1 MRIGF
6 SCCNAYDGVSGP
18 VKSTPS
24 YRRRPVSGGF
34 RCDGGIPAF
43 AGMTGKICGMTAVIV
58 AIVIAMPAF
67 AETDAKTVTSK
78 KYVDDQIA
86 TKQAILNANGTDL
99 RDNVVMYTN
108 QAGTVTSKPIS
119 STLTGNNIDSNLPTV
134 GAVNTGL
141 ADKQNK
147 ISGTS
152 GNVVTYTSNA
162 GTLGEHA
169 VYKTTTTYDT
179 TNAGA
184 LVEANH
190 ANSAIAKGLN
200 EHLTCAPNGIDPAS
214 NNCWLWQINDQAA
227 GTVYTD
233 HQ

>member
-6 SCCNAYDGVSGP
+6 SNYNAETKFPSREGWRVAPAGVW
-18 VKSTPS
+18 
-24 YRRRPVSGGF
+24 
-34 RCDGGIPAF
+34 F
-43 AGMTGKICGMTAVIV
+43 AAIV
-58 AIVIAMPAF
+58 AIFISMPAY
-67 AETDAKTVTSK
+67 ADDTTDRKTVTSK

-86 TKQAILNANGTDL
+86 TKQPILNADEADL

-108 QAGTVTSKPIS
+108 QAGEVTAKPIS
-119 STLTGNNIDSNLPTV
+119 TTLSGTGIDNDLPTV

-200 EHLTCAPNGIDPAS
+200 EHLTCAGTDS
-214 NNCWLWQINDQAA
+214 VSGNCWLWQINDQAA
-227 GTVYTD
+227 GTVYTE

>member
-1 MRIGF
+1 MRIGNLLL
-6 SCCNAYDGVSGP
+6 CGIVMIGTAYAD
-18 VKSTPS
+18 
-24 YRRRPVSGGF
+24 
-34 RCDGGIPAF
+34 
-43 AGMTGKICGMTAVIV
+43 
-58 AIVIAMPAF
+58 
-67 AETDAKTVTSK
+67 TDSKTVTSK

-86 TKQAILNANGTDL
+86 TKQPILNENGTDL
-99 RDNVVMYTN
+99 RDNVVMYTDT
-108 QAGTVTSKPIS
+108 AGEVTSKPIS
-119 STLTGNNIDSNLPTV
+119 GHLVADTANGETQAGIDNNIPTV

-141 ADKQNK
+141 ATKQDE

-200 EHLTCAPNGIDPAS
+200 EHLTCAPNGVDPVS
-214 NNCWLWQINDQAA
+214 NNCWLWQINDQVA
-227 GTVYTD
+227 GTVYTE

>member
-1 MRIGF
+1 MRIGNLLL
-6 SCCNAYDGVSGP
+6 CGIIMIGTAYAD
-18 VKSTPS
+18 
-24 YRRRPVSGGF
+24 
-34 RCDGGIPAF
+34 D
-43 AGMTGKICGMTAVIV
+43 V
-58 AIVIAMPAF
+58 A
-67 AETDAKTVTSK
+67 DRKTVTSR

-86 TKQAILNANGTDL
+86 TKQPILNAAEADL
-99 RDNVVMYTN
+99 RNNVVMYTN
-108 QAGTVTSKPIS
+108 QAGTVAAKPIS
-119 STLTGNNIDSNLPTV
+119 TTLSGTGIDNDLPTV

-141 ADKQNK
+141 ATKQDEL
-147 ISGTS
+147 SGTS

-200 EHLTCAPNGIDPAS
+200 EHLTCAGTDS
-214 NNCWLWQINDQAA
+214 VSGNCWLWQINDQAA
-227 GTVYTD
+227 GTVYTE

>member
-6 SCCNAYDGVSGP
+6 CTTKNMPSSRRKPGSSG
-18 VKSTPS
+18 
-24 YRRRPVSGGF
+24 F
-34 RCDGGIPAF
+34 ICDDKIPLF
-43 AGMTGKICGMTAVIV
+43 SGMTGKICGMMLAVLIMIGN
-58 AIVIAMPAF
+58 AYA
-67 AETDAKTVTSK
+67 TDSSTDRKTVTSK

-86 TKQAILNANGTDL
+86 TKQPILNASGTDL
-99 RDNVVMYTN
+99 RNNVVMYTN
-108 QAGTVTSKPIS
+108 QAGEVTAKPIS
-119 STLTGNNIDSNLPTV
+119 TTLSGTGIDNDLPTV

-200 EHLTCAPNGIDPAS
+200 EHLTCAGTDS
-214 NNCWLWQINDQAA
+214 VSGNCWLWQINDQAA
-227 GTVYTD
+227 GTVYTE

>member
-6 SCCNAYDGVSGP
+6 SNYNAETKFPSREGWRVAPAGVW
-18 VKSTPS
+18 
-24 YRRRPVSGGF
+24 
-34 RCDGGIPAF
+34 F
-43 AGMTGKICGMTAVIV
+43 AAIV
-58 AIVIAMPAF
+58 AIFISMPAY
-67 AETDAKTVTSK
+67 ADDTTDRKTVTSK

-86 TKQAILNANGTDL
+86 TKQPILNADEADL

-108 QAGTVTSKPIS
+108 QAGEVTAKPIS
-119 STLTGNNIDSNLPTV
+119 TTLSGTGIDNDLPTV

>member
-6 SCCNAYDGVSGP
+6 SNYNAETKFPSREGWRVAPAGVW
-18 VKSTPS
+18 
-24 YRRRPVSGGF
+24 
-34 RCDGGIPAF
+34 F
-43 AGMTGKICGMTAVIV
+43 AAII
-58 AIVIAMPAF
+58 AIVIAMPAY
-67 AETDAKTVTSK
+67 ADTDSKTVTSK

-86 TKQAILNANGTDL
+86 TKQEILNKDGDNL
-99 RDNVVMYTN
+99 SNNVVMYTD
-108 QAGTVTSKPIS
+108 QAGEVTSKPIS
-119 STLTGNNIDSNLPTV
+119 ATLSGNGIDDNLPTV

-141 ADKQNK
+141 ATKQDEL
-147 ISGTS
+147 SGTS

-200 EHLTCAPNGIDPAS
+200 EHLTCAGTDS
-214 NNCWLWQINDQAA
+214 VSGNCWLWQINDQAA
-227 GTVYTD
+227 GTVYTE

>member
-1 MRIGF
+1 MRIVGKLF
-6 SCCNAYDGVSGP
+6 
-18 VKSTPS
+18 
-24 YRRRPVSGGF
+24 
-34 RCDGGIPAF
+34 AF
-43 AGMTGKICGMTAVIV
+43 AVCAFVIGTAYADDV
-58 AIVIAMPAF
+58 A
-67 AETDAKTVTSK
+67 DRKTVTSR

-86 TKQAILNANGTDL
+86 TKQEILNKDGDNL
-99 RDNVVMYTN
+99 SNNVVMYTN
-108 QAGTVTSKPIS
+108 QAGTVAAKPIS
-119 STLTGNNIDSNLPTV
+119 TTLSGTGIDNDLPTV

-141 ADKQNK
+141 ATKQDEL
-147 ISGTS
+147 SGTS

-200 EHLTCAPNGIDPAS
+200 EHLTCAPNGIDPVS

>member
-1 MRIGF
+1 MRIGNLLL
-6 SCCNAYDGVSGP
+6 CGIIMIGTAYAD
-18 VKSTPS
+18 
-24 YRRRPVSGGF
+24 
-34 RCDGGIPAF
+34 
-43 AGMTGKICGMTAVIV
+43 
-58 AIVIAMPAF
+58 
-67 AETDAKTVTSK
+67 TDSKTVTSK

-86 TKQAILNANGTDL
+86 TKQPILNAAGTDL
-99 RDNVVMYTN
+99 RNNVVMYTD
-108 QAGTVTSKPIS
+108 QAGEVTAKPIS
-119 STLTGNNIDSNLPTV
+119 TTLSGTGIDNDLPTV

-152 GNVVTYTSNA
+152 GNVVTYTSSA

-200 EHLTCAPNGIDPAS
+200 EHLTCAPNGTDPVS
-214 NNCWLWQINDQAA
+214 GKCWLWQINDQAA
-227 GTVYTD
+227 GTVYTE

>member
-6 SCCNAYDGVSGP
+6 GCYVAKN
-18 VKSTPS
+18 TPS
-24 YRRRPVSGGF
+24 SRGSAGSSGF
-34 RCDGGIPAF
+34 NCDDKIPAF

-58 AIVIAMPAF
+58 ALFIAMPAF
-67 AETDAKTVTSK
+67 AETDAKTVTSR

-86 TKQAILNANGTDL
+86 TKQPILNANGTDL

-108 QAGTVTSKPIS
+108 QAGEVTAKPIS
-119 STLTGNNIDSNLPTV
+119 TTLSGNGIDNNLPTV

-141 ADKQNK
+141 ATKQDEL
-147 ISGTS
+147 SGTS

-162 GTLGEHA
+162 GILGEHA

-200 EHLTCAPNGIDPAS
+200 EHLTCAPNGIDPVS

-227 GTVYTD
+227 NSVYTE

>member
-1 MRIGF
+1 MRIGNLLL
-6 SCCNAYDGVSGP
+6 CGIIMIGAAYADD
-18 VKSTPS
+18 T
-24 YRRRPVSGGF
+24 
-34 RCDGGIPAF
+34 
-43 AGMTGKICGMTAVIV
+43 
-58 AIVIAMPAF
+58 
-67 AETDAKTVTSK
+67 TDRKTVTSK

-86 TKQAILNANGTDL
+86 TKQPILNAGGTDL
-99 RDNVVMYTN
+99 RNNVVMYTN
-108 QAGTVTSKPIS
+108 QAGEVTSKPIS
-119 STLTGNNIDSNLPTV
+119 ATLSGNGIDNNLPTV

-141 ADKQNK
+141 ATKQDEL
-147 ISGTS
+147 SGTS

-200 EHLTCAPNGIDPAS
+200 EHLTCAPNGIDPVS

>member
-1 MRIGF
+1 MRIGNLLL
-6 SCCNAYDGVSGP
+6 CGIVMIGTAYAD
-18 VKSTPS
+18 
-24 YRRRPVSGGF
+24 
-34 RCDGGIPAF
+34 
-43 AGMTGKICGMTAVIV
+43 TAS
-58 AIVIAMPAF
+58 
-67 AETDAKTVTSK
+67 KTVTSK

-86 TKQAILNANGTDL
+86 TKQPILNANGTDL
-99 RDNVVMYTN
+99 RNNVVMYTD

-119 STLTGNNIDSNLPTV
+119 TTLSGTGIDNNLPTV

-141 ADKQNK
+141 ATKQDEL
-147 ISGTS
+147 SGTS

-200 EHLTCAPNGIDPAS
+200 EHLTCAPNGVDPVS

-227 GTVYTD
+227 GTVYTE

>member
-1 MRIGF
+1 MRIG
-6 SCCNAYDGVSGP
+6 NLLLVGIIMIGTAYAD
-18 VKSTPS
+18 
-24 YRRRPVSGGF
+24 
-34 RCDGGIPAF
+34 D
-43 AGMTGKICGMTAVIV
+43 V
-58 AIVIAMPAF
+58 A
-67 AETDAKTVTSK
+67 DRKTVTSK

-86 TKQAILNANGTDL
+86 TKQPILNANGTDL
-99 RDNVVMYTN
+99 RNNVVMYTN
-108 QAGTVTSKPIS
+108 QAGEVTSKPIS
-119 STLTGNNIDSNLPTV
+119 ATLSGTGIDNNLPTV

-141 ADKQNK
+141 ATKQDEL
-147 ISGTS
+147 SG
-152 GNVVTYTSNA
+152 TSNA

-200 EHLTCAPNGIDPAS
+200 EHLTCAPNGIDPVS

-227 GTVYTD
+227 GTVYTE

>member
-6 SCCNAYDGVSGP
+6 SNYNAETKFPSREGWRVAPAGVW
-18 VKSTPS
+18 
-24 YRRRPVSGGF
+24 
-34 RCDGGIPAF
+34 F
-43 AGMTGKICGMTAVIV
+43 ATIV
-58 AIVIAMPAF
+58 AIFIFMPAY
-67 AETDAKTVTSK
+67 ADDVADRKTVTSK

-86 TKQAILNANGTDL
+86 TKQPILNADEADL
-99 RDNVVMYTN
+99 RNNVVMYTN
-108 QAGTVTSKPIS
+108 QAGEVTAKPIS
-119 STLTGNNIDSNLPTV
+119 ATLSGNGIDNNLPTV

-200 EHLTCAPNGIDPAS
+200 EHLTCAGTDS
-214 NNCWLWQINDQAA
+214 VSGNCWLWQINDQAA
-227 GTVYTD
+227 GTVYTE

>member
-1 MRIGF
+1 MRIGNLLL
-6 SCCNAYDGVSGP
+6 CGIVMIGTAYAD
-18 VKSTPS
+18 
-24 YRRRPVSGGF
+24 
-34 RCDGGIPAF
+34 D
-43 AGMTGKICGMTAVIV
+43 V
-58 AIVIAMPAF
+58 A
-67 AETDAKTVTSK
+67 DRKTVTSR
-78 KYVDDQIA
+78 KYVDDKIA
-86 TKQAILNANGTDL
+86 TKQEILNKDGDNL
-99 RDNVVMYTN
+99 SNNVVMYTN
-108 QAGTVTSKPIS
+108 QAGTVAAKPIS
-119 STLTGNNIDSNLPTV
+119 TTLSGNGIDNNLPTV

-141 ADKQNK
+141 ATKQDEL
-147 ISGTS
+147 SGTS

-200 EHLTCAPNGIDPAS
+200 EHLSCAGWPNNDQSQP
-214 NNCWLWQINDQAA
+214 CWLWQINDQAA
-227 GTVYTD
+227 GTVYTE

>member
-1 MRIGF
+1 MRIVFGRHNTEAKF
-6 SCCNAYDGVSGP
+6 PSCGGVPEG
-18 VKSTPS
+18 
-24 YRRRPVSGGF
+24 RGGLWLSA
-34 RCDGGIPAF
+34 I
-43 AGMTGKICGMTAVIV
+43 I

-67 AETDAKTVTSK
+67 ADDVADRKTVTSK

-86 TKQAILNANGTDL
+86 TKQPILNASGTDL
-99 RDNVVMYTN
+99 RNNVVMYTN
-108 QAGTVTSKPIS
+108 QAGEVTAKPIS
-119 STLTGNNIDSNLPTV
+119 TTLSGTGIDNDLPTV

-200 EHLTCAPNGIDPAS
+200 EHLTCAGTDS
-214 NNCWLWQINDQAA
+214 VSGNCWLWQINDQAA
-227 GTVYTD
+227 GTVYTE

>member
-1 MRIGF
+1 MRIGNLLL
-6 SCCNAYDGVSGP
+6 CGIVMIGTAY
-18 VKSTPS
+18 
-24 YRRRPVSGGF
+24 
-34 RCDGGIPAF
+34 
-43 AGMTGKICGMTAVIV
+43 
-58 AIVIAMPAF
+58 
-67 AETDAKTVTSK
+67 AETDSKTVTSK

-86 TKQAILNANGTDL
+86 TKQPILNANGTDL
-99 RDNVVMYTN
+99 RNNVVMYTN

-119 STLTGNNIDSNLPTV
+119 ATLSGTGIDNNLPTV

-200 EHLTCAPNGIDPAS
+200 EHLTCAPNGIDPVS

-227 GTVYTD
+227 GTVYTE

>member
-1 MRIGF
+1 MRIGNLLLCGIF
-6 SCCNAYDGVSGP
+6 MVGTAYAYDV
-18 VKSTPS
+18 
-24 YRRRPVSGGF
+24 
-34 RCDGGIPAF
+34 
-43 AGMTGKICGMTAVIV
+43 
-58 AIVIAMPAF
+58 
-67 AETDAKTVTSK
+67 TDRKTVTSK

-86 TKQAILNANGTDL
+86 TKQPILNPNNTNL

-108 QAGTVTSKPIS
+108 QAGTVAAKPIS
-119 STLTGNNIDSNLPTV
+119 TTLSGTGIDNDLPTV

-200 EHLTCAPNGIDPAS
+200 EHLSCAGYPNNDSTQP
-214 NNCWLWQINDQAA
+214 CWLWQINDQAA
-227 GTVYTD
+227 GTVYTE

>member
-1 MRIGF
+1 MRIGNLLL
-6 SCCNAYDGVSGP
+6 CGIVMIGTAYAD
-18 VKSTPS
+18 
-24 YRRRPVSGGF
+24 
-34 RCDGGIPAF
+34 
-43 AGMTGKICGMTAVIV
+43 
-58 AIVIAMPAF
+58 
-67 AETDAKTVTSK
+67 TDSKTVTSK

-86 TKQAILNANGTDL
+86 TKQPILNENGTDL
-99 RDNVVMYTN
+99 RDNVVMYTDT
-108 QAGTVTSKPIS
+108 AGEVTSKPIS
-119 STLTGNNIDSNLPTV
+119 GHLVADTANGETQAGIDNNIPTV

-141 ADKQNK
+141 ATKQDE

-227 GTVYTD
+227 GTVYTE

>member
-1 MRIGF
+1 MRIGNLLL
-6 SCCNAYDGVSGP
+6 CGIVMIGTAYAD
-18 VKSTPS
+18 
-24 YRRRPVSGGF
+24 
-34 RCDGGIPAF
+34 
-43 AGMTGKICGMTAVIV
+43 
-58 AIVIAMPAF
+58 
-67 AETDAKTVTSK
+67 TDSKTVTSK

-86 TKQAILNANGTDL
+86 TKQPILNADEADL
-99 RDNVVMYTN
+99 RNNVVMYTN
-108 QAGTVTSKPIS
+108 QARTVAAKPIS
-119 STLTGNNIDSNLPTV
+119 ATLSGTGIDDNLPTV

-141 ADKQNK
+141 ATKQDEL
-147 ISGTS
+147 SGTS

-200 EHLTCAPNGIDPAS
+200 EHLTCAGTDS
-214 NNCWLWQINDQAA
+214 VSGNCWLWQINDQAA
-227 GTVYTD
+227 GTVYTE

>member
-1 MRIGF
+1 MRIVFGRY
-6 SCCNAYDGVSGP
+6 NAEAKFPSREGWRVAPAGVW
-18 VKSTPS
+18 
-24 YRRRPVSGGF
+24 
-34 RCDGGIPAF
+34 F
-43 AGMTGKICGMTAVIV
+43 ATII
-58 AIVIAMPAF
+58 AIVIAMPAY
-67 AETDAKTVTSK
+67 ADTDSKTVTSK

-86 TKQAILNANGTDL
+86 TKQPILNANGTDL

-108 QAGTVTSKPIS
+108 QAGEVTSKPIS
-119 STLTGNNIDSNLPTV
+119 ATLSGNGIDNDLPTV

-141 ADKQNK
+141 ATKQDEL
-147 ISGTS
+147 SGTS

-200 EHLTCAPNGIDPAS
+200 EHLTCAPNGVDPVS

-227 GTVYTD
+227 GTVYTE

>member
-1 MRIGF
+1 MRIVGKLF
-6 SCCNAYDGVSGP
+6 
-18 VKSTPS
+18 
-24 YRRRPVSGGF
+24 
-34 RCDGGIPAF
+34 AF
-43 AGMTGKICGMTAVIV
+43 AVCAFVIGTAY
-58 AIVIAMPAF
+58 A
-67 AETDAKTVTSK
+67 TDAEDRKTVTSK

-86 TKQAILNANGTDL
+86 TKQPILNADEADL
-99 RDNVVMYTN
+99 RNNVVMYTN

-119 STLTGNNIDSNLPTV
+119 TTLSGDGIDNDLPTV
-134 GAVNTGL
+134 GAVNLGL

-200 EHLTCAPNGIDPAS
+200 EHLTCAPNGIDPVS

>member
-1 MRIGF
+1 MRIVFGRYNAEAKF
-6 SCCNAYDGVSGP
+6 PSCGGVPEG
-18 VKSTPS
+18 
-24 YRRRPVSGGF
+24 RGGLWW
-34 RCDGGIPAF
+34 F
-43 AGMTGKICGMTAVIV
+43 ATIV

-86 TKQAILNANGTDL
+86 TKQPILNANGTDL
-99 RDNVVMYTN
+99 RNNVVMYTN

-119 STLTGNNIDSNLPTV
+119 ATLSGTGIDNDLPTV

-141 ADKQNK
+141 ATKQDEL
-147 ISGTS
+147 SGTS
-152 GNVVTYTSNA
+152 GNVVTYTSSA

-227 GTVYTD
+227 GTVYTE

>member
-1 MRIGF
+1 MRIVFGRHNTEAQF
-6 SCCNAYDGVSGP
+6 PSCGGVPEG
-18 VKSTPS
+18 
-24 YRRRPVSGGF
+24 RGGLWLSA
-34 RCDGGIPAF
+34 I
-43 AGMTGKICGMTAVIV
+43 I

-67 AETDAKTVTSK
+67 ADDVADRKTVTSR

-86 TKQAILNANGTDL
+86 TKQPILNASEADL
-99 RDNVVMYTN
+99 RNNVVMYTN
-108 QAGTVTSKPIS
+108 QAGTVAAKPIS
-119 STLTGNNIDSNLPTV
+119 TTLSGTGIDNNLPTV

-141 ADKQNK
+141 ATKQDEL
-147 ISGTS
+147 SGTS

-200 EHLTCAPNGIDPAS
+200 EHLTCAPNGIDPTS

-227 GTVYTD
+227 GTVYTE

>member
-1 MRIGF
+1 MRIVGKLF
-6 SCCNAYDGVSGP
+6 
-18 VKSTPS
+18 
-24 YRRRPVSGGF
+24 
-34 RCDGGIPAF
+34 AF
-43 AGMTGKICGMTAVIV
+43 AVCAFVIGTAY
-58 AIVIAMPAF
+58 A
-67 AETDAKTVTSK
+67 TDAEDRKTVTSK

-86 TKQAILNANGTDL
+86 TKQPILNADEADL
-99 RDNVVMYTN
+99 RNNVVMYTN
-108 QAGTVTSKPIS
+108 QAGEVTSKPIS
-119 STLTGNNIDSNLPTV
+119 GHLVADTANGETQAGIDNNIPTV
-134 GAVNTGL
+134 GAVNTEL

-200 EHLTCAPNGIDPAS
+200 EHLTCAPNGIDPVS